1 MEFFPYLKYILGLVF
16 VLGLIAG
23 VTWLARH
30 FGMVAKASQKSAGS
44 RRLEITEVL
53 SVDAKRRL
61 ILVKR
66 DNTEHLIL
74 LGQDRDVVVEQ
85 NIDAPAFSPDVTDKT

>member
-1 MEFFPYLKYILGLVF
+1 MEFVPFIKYFLGLIF

-23 VTWLARH
+23 AAWLARH
-30 FGMVAKASQKSAGS
+30 FGMVAKVSQKTSGQ

-53 SVDAKRRL
+53 PVDAKRRL

-66 DNTEHLIL
+66 DDKEHLIL
-74 LGQDRDVVVEQ
+74 LGQEHDLIVEQ
-85 NIDAPAFSPDVTDKT
+85 NIDAPAPASDVTDKT